1 MPIYVHINEAGALRN
16 QRYAFTDRFT
26 LVSELLQN
34 ARRAGATR
42 VEVSYD
48 EDTQTLCV
56 RDDGAGIDDFQALLS
71 IYASRWPT
79 ALCMEEQAFG
89 VGFSQCL
96 YLARQCRVASKGQV
110 IDFDCAAALAQ
121 QPIAVLESAEFIDG
135 TWVTLYGVELPDWQA
150 RIERLCV
157 GFAVE
162 VGLNHQ
168 PLPRPLALTQL
179 QTQTTPL
186 GQVYLLS
193 RDDGWSSTDLMVFLQ
208 GFCVWRSPYCR
219 INQANVIHL
228 DPRQFLARLPDRDK
242 LLDEELQLP
251 HIKATL
257 QQCWQQVLH
266 EQLQH
271 LGETL
276 FLQRYYHSVQC
287 WEQWPLLNALTVL
300 PAALCQRIDDYPQ
313 QSEPGLEGY
322 LQPCSRP
329 FDRQAIEQGA
339 VQLVALNPLDE
350 QNAALW
356 MFARAMGFVLCDPA
370 RLDPQHWVHPH
381 VRVLD
386 ALPVRVSALGEQ
398 QRTDF
403 DGRWVSAPVV
413 LCEVV
418 RVSVAE
424 ASIDLVDEALCH
436 QGVLYI
442 PYHAWS
448 GTVVRQASGYL
459 DEYERH
465 HGDAAD
471 ADEHALAQLIQHL
484 RCRDPQQTLLALLTE
499 LHLSRY
505 PALRGQ
511 RFVLDIGDQ
520 ASGLTV
526 ECAP

>member
-71 IYASRWPT
+71 IYASGWPT

-370 RLDPQHWVHPH
+370 RLDPQHWVHPMCGCWMRSRFGSAPS
-381 VRVLD
+381 VSSSVPTSTVAGSARRWCC
-386 ALPVRVSALGEQ
+386 AKWCGSRSPRPVSTWWMKRCAIRGCCIS
-398 QRTDF
+398 RTTRGP
-403 DGRWVSAPVV
+403 GRWCARLRVTSMSTSAIT
-413 LCEVV
+413 
-418 RVSVAE
+418 A
-424 ASIDLVDEALCH
+424 
-436 QGVLYI
+436 
-442 PYHAWS
+442 
-448 GTVVRQASGYL
+448 
-459 DEYERH
+459 
-465 HGDAAD
+465 
-471 ADEHALAQLIQHL
+471 
-484 RCRDPQQTLLALLTE
+484 TLLMRTNTPW
-499 LHLSRY
+499 RN
-505 PALRGQ
+505 
-511 RFVLDIGDQ
+511 
-520 ASGLTV
+520 
-526 ECAP
+526 